1 MLKKSEIIYGYN
13 PVVEALNSGKE
24 IEKVFVFKSMQP
36 HKAAE
41 LNTLTKQFE
50 IPLQYV
56 PKEKLN
62 KFTRENHQGV
72 VAIVSPVAYVNIE
85 TLLPTLF
92 ETGKAPFLLIL
103 DKVTDVRNLGSIA
116 RTAEC
121 AGVDAIIV
129 PSRGSAMINA
139 DAVKT
144 SAGALSNVNLCRSH
158 NLKDTIEYLKNSGVR
173 LIAATEKSDKP
184 FYELNYTDPCAIVMG
199 SEESGISEAYLKM
212 CDEMVQIPMSGK
224 TQSLNVSVATGIVL
238 FEGVKQRSIK

>member
-1 MLKKSEIIYGYN
+1 MLKKSEIIYGYT
-13 PVVEALNSGKE
+13 PVVETLLAGKE
-24 IEKVFVFKSMQP
+24 IEKIFVFKSMLA

-41 LNTLTKQFE
+41 LNKLAKQFD

-62 KFTRENHQGV
+62 RFTNQNHQGV
-72 VAIVSPVAYVNIE
+72 VAIVSSVSYVDIE
-85 TLLPTLF
+85 TLLPSLF

-129 PSRGSAMINA
+129 PYRGSAMINA

-144 SAGALSNVNLCRSH
+144 SAGALNNINLCRVA
-158 NLKDTIEYLKNSGVR
+158 NLKQTIQFLKNSGVQI
-173 LIAATEKSDKP
+173 IAATEKSEKP
-184 FYELNYTDPCAIVMG
+184 FYESDFENPCAIMMG
-199 SEESGISEAYLKM
+199 SEESGVSEEYLKLS
-212 CDEMVQIPMSGK
+212 DEVVQIPMTGQ
-224 TQSLNVSVATGIVL
+224 TQSLNVSVATGIIL
-238 FEGVKQRSIK
+238 FEGVKQRLN